1 MNAARRENRREMRA
15 MVQIRRR
22 YLRKR
27 ERTPER
33 SLPSP
38 LSKTAHAPLPC
49 YFCWACFF
57 CRARRAASP
66 SDVESLVMLV
76 GLTAFVVIETF
87 CGAGG
92 AAGAF
97 VCCTV
102 VAGARVLAAGA
113 AAGAACTA
121 CVGGCGWAISTETL
135 SLAITLP
142 ASSGFS
148 LSEVSSYVP
157 C

>member
-1 MNAARRENRREMRA
+1 MRA

-33 SLPSP
+33 SVPSP
-38 LSKTAHAPLPC
+38 LSETAQPPLPC

-76 GLTAFVVIETF
+76 GLTAFVLIETF

-92 AAGAF
+92 TV
-97 VCCTV
+97 VCCTM
-102 VAGARVLAAGA
+102 VAGVRVLAPGT

-121 CVGGCGWAISTETL
+121 CVGGCGWAT
-135 SLAITLP
+135 
-142 ASSGFS
+142 
-148 LSEVSSYVP
+148 
-157 C
+157 